1 MSESAAGLY
10 YRAGDEPEPIDLTH
24 LNIEAAMMC
33 LASKVRYLSG
43 KADSPTLSSR
53 TFRFKELDA
62 ARKTRGGGFQ
72 QTEEPAEH
80 TEHEVVLVLF
90 ALTVLESSF
99 GMFSFL
105 NCSLYTKAHKK

>member
-1 MSESAAGLY
+1 MSESANGLY

-33 LASKVRYLSG
+33 LASKVRFLSG

-62 ARKTRGGGFQ
+62 ARKSRAGNPHV
-72 QTEEPAEH
+72 EETLPVEH
-80 TEHEVVLVLF
+80 KVHEV
-90 ALTVLESSF
+90 
-99 GMFSFL
+99 
-105 NCSLYTKAHKK
+105 NLYLRGQWL